1 MLLTLDSSLAAGYHS
16 RSQVARRVSEAWGL
30 HNLYCSACD
39 SDHLTQSPN
48 NTPAIDY
55 ICPQCKQSYQLKC
68 SSKWS
73 EHKILDAGY
82 EAMMKSVRSDTTPNL
97 LVMQYSANW
106 EVSNLL
112 LVPAFFFSVSSVEK
126 RKPLSP
132 TARRAGYV
140 GCNILLSA
148 IAPEGK
154 LRLVSDGDIINAD
167 LVRQQYQQVRPIS
180 QIGASSRGWTL
191 DVLTIV
197 SQFGRNPFELSE
209 VYGFES
215 HFALLHPNNTR
226 IREKI
231 RQQLQVLRDLNL
243 VRFLERGKYVMVS
256 QAA

>member
-1 MLLTLDSSLAAGYHS
+1 MLLTLISSIAAGYKS
-16 RSQVARRVSEAWGL
+16 RSQVARRVSEEWGL
-30 HNLYCSACD
+30 QNLYCTACD
-39 SDHLTQSPN
+39 SDRLTQSPN

-55 ICPQCKQSYQLKC
+55 VCPRCNQSYQLKC
-68 SSKWS
+68 SLKWS

-106 EVSNLL
+106 KVNNLL
-112 LVPAFFFSVSSVEK
+112 LVPAFFFSASSVEK
-126 RKPLSP
+126 REPLSP

-154 LRLVSDGDIINAD
+154 LRLVTEGSVINAG
-167 LVRQQYQQVRPIS
+167 LIRQQYQQVRPIS
-180 QIGASSRGWTL
+180 QIGAASRGWTL
-191 DVLTIV
+191 DVLSII
-197 SQFGRNPFELSE
+197 SRFGGNPFELSE
-209 VYGFES
+209 VYGFEA
-215 HFALLHPNNTR
+215 HFASLHPKNTH

-243 VRFLERGKYVMVS
+243 LRFLGRGKYVIVS
-256 QAA
+256 QNA

>member
-1 MLLTLDSSLAAGYHS
+1 MLLTLDSSLAAGYSS
-16 RSQVARRVSEAWGL
+16 RSQVARRISEEWGL

-39 SDHLTQSPN
+39 SDRLTQSPN

-55 ICPQCKQSYQLKC
+55 VCPQCSQSYQLKC
-68 SSKWS
+68 STKWS

-82 EAMMKSVRSDTTPNL
+82 EAMMKAVKSDTTPNL

-112 LVPAFFFSVSSVEK
+112 LVPAFFFSASSVEK

-132 TARRAGYV
+132 TARRPGYV

-154 LRLVSDGDIINAD
+154 LRLISEGSIIDAD
-167 LVRQQYQQVRPIS
+167 FVRQQYQQVRPIS
-180 QIGASSRGWTL
+180 HIGAASRGWTL
-191 DVLTIV
+191 DVLTVI
-197 SQFGRNPFELSE
+197 SRFSSRPFELNE
-209 VYGFES
+209 VYGFEG
-215 HFALLHPNNTR
+215 HFAQLHPKNTR

-243 VRFLERGKYVMVS
+243 VQFLGRGKYMMVS
-256 QAA
+256 QKS

>member
-1 MLLTLDSSLAAGYHS
+1 LLLTLDSSFASGYKS
-16 RSQVARRVSEAWGL
+16 RSQVARRVSEEWGL

-39 SDHLTQSPN
+39 SDRLTQSPN

-55 ICPQCKQSYQLKC
+55 FCPQCSQSYQLKC
-68 SSKWS
+68 NSKWS

-82 EAMMKSVRSDTTPNL
+82 EAMMRAVQSDTTPNL

-106 EVSNLL
+106 EVRNLL
-112 LVPAFFFSVSSVEK
+112 LVPAFFFSASSVEK

-132 TARRAGYV
+132 TAKRAGYV

-154 LRLVSDGDIINAD
+154 LRLVSDGSVINPD
-167 LVRQQYQQVRPIS
+167 LVRRQYQQIRPIS
-180 QIGASSRGWTL
+180 QIGVASRGWTL
-191 DVLTIV
+191 DVLTAI
-197 SQFGRNPFELSE
+197 SQFENRPFELSE
-209 VYGFES
+209 VYGFEA
-215 HFALLHPNNTR
+215 HFAQLHPRNTR

-256 QAA
+256 QKA